1 MFIPLN
7 TYPIMKK
14 ILTLLTL
21 SLSCYFYSRS
31 QIVHTPLSCG
41 TEVGAVL
48 NWNSAPPVG
57 SNTDF
62 NWNTA
67 GSLTNTFTNL
77 SGTGI
82 NATVTFSGETNT
94 LFNWN
99 SSGLLNTPSV
109 ASNASGGTANVL
121 EYFTTGFNTG
131 ITITIDLNYP
141 LQSFAFDMYHVNAS
155 GANGDQYI
163 ITATTL
169 SNTTLYPTF
178 TSSVN
183 PSYIANS
190 ATGVID
196 ANRASVVATR
206 DQVGVNFFDAG
217 ASIKTITIQWFN
229 CSTCSNAVH
238 GSGLGSFEMC
248 TLRQVLPVSLTR
260 FTASADKTNSIVS
273 WEANSQE
280 DLQRYELEFSPNG
293 TGDFQ
298 TATQV
303 TVQHATKSQ
312 YTFTHFNIASTSTHT
327 IFYRLKMIYA
337 TGVFAYSKIVP
348 VSFYGNKNIK
358 VYPTQFNKGQPL
370 TVTIPGNSA
379 ELYEVLLLD
388 LNGKK
393 LQTVKLKGNTLA
405 QIETGNLK
413 PGTYIL
419 KITGSIIK
427 ETFKLQAL

>member
-1 MFIPLN
+1 M
-7 TYPIMKK
+7 MKK
-14 ILTLLTL
+14 TLPLL
-21 SLSCYFYSRS
+21 ALGLICYFCSTS
-31 QIVHTPLSCG
+31 QIVHVPLNCG
-41 TEVGAVL
+41 SEVGAVL
-48 NWNSAPPVG
+48 NWNSAPPIG

-62 NWNTA
+62 NWNMP

-99 SSGLLNTPSV
+99 STGLLNTPSV
-109 ASNASGGTANVL
+109 ANNASGGTADVL

-131 ITITIDLNYP
+131 ITITITLNYP
-141 LQSFAFDMYHVNAS
+141 LQSFAFDMYHVNAN
-155 GANGDQYI
+155 GTNGDQYI

-169 SNTTLYPTF
+169 SNATIYPTF
-178 TSSVN
+178 TSSAN

-196 ANRASVVATR
+196 ATKPSVVGTR

-229 CSTCSNAVH
+229 CSTCSNVVH

-260 FTASADKTNSIVS
+260 FTASADKTNSVVS
-273 WEANSQE
+273 WEADKQE
-280 DLQRYELEFSPNG
+280 NLQRYELEFSTTG

-303 TVQHATKSQ
+303 NVQYASKSQ
-312 YTFTHFNIASTSTHT
+312 YTFTHFNIASASAPT
-327 IFYRLKMIYA
+327 IFYRLKMIYENGA
-337 TGVFAYSKIVP
+337 FAYSKIVP

-358 VYPTQFNKGQPL
+358 VYPTQFQKGQPL
-370 TVTIPGNSA
+370 TVTIPGNS
-379 ELYEVLLLD
+379 EKLYEVLLVD
-388 LNGKK
+388 FNGKK
-393 LQTVKLKGNTLA
+393 LRTIKLKGNTLG
-405 QIETGNLK
+405 QIETGDLK
-413 PGTYIL
+413 PGTYFL
-419 KITGSIIK
+419 KITNKLFK
-427 ETFKLQAL
+427 ETFKVQAL